1 MNGGQFMLK
10 FVYTIRSLVVIVLE
24 SDGFRDDVEC
34 LDRARIDCRLV
45 KLAFRR
51 LKNLCKN

>member
-1 MNGGQFMLK
+1 MLK